1 MYPEVSTSQ
10 PAGSIKS
17 VLLVGYRF
25 PGYKI
30 IIKGLFHKFIF
41 TKKKI
46 IKSWRHAL
54 KIWKEVF
61 SCVHIINII
70 NTKQKMSSA
79 KYLQMYGSPVYFIN
93 D

>member
-17 VLLVGYRF
+17 VLLVGYRL

-46 IKSWRHAL
+46 VKSWRHAL

-61 SCVHIINII
+61 SCVQVSMQLNNKYIKRKHGKNPYHKYK
-70 NTKQKMSSA
+70 TKNE
-79 KYLQMYGSPVYFIN
+79 LC
-93 D
+93 